1 MMVGVV
7 GGGVVGVVVGFMVND
22 KILVEGV
29 FLIYKEGIK
38 VYIFIQVGKECQFM
52 IGLVVVI
59 IMMYNEMCIQL
70 NIKCFEKS

>member
-1 MMVGVV
+1 MFIGVVAGGVIGYNVGFGSNFGMMVGVV

-38 VYIFIQVGKECQFM
+38 VYIFI
-52 IGLVVVI
+52 
-59 IMMYNEMCIQL
+59 
-70 NIKCFEKS
+70 